1 MSMGRCCTLAEST
14 ELGVY
19 FNLWLWHK
27 ETMMNKEQNMIFYT
41 DDVWDNLE
49 VSGKACVDLLRAGI
63 MSIDN
68 YIDQLHREAKDFGVL
83 LSIKRTDSKY
93 LKDRLYVYLRKNRS

>member
-1 MSMGRCCTLAEST
+1 MSMGRCCTLVEST

-27 ETMMNKEQNMIFYT
+27 ETMMNKEQNMTFYT
-41 DDVWDNLE
+41 DDVWDNLA
-49 VSGKACVDLLRAGI
+49 VSGKAYVDLRSGI
-63 MSIDN
+63 LGLDN
-68 YIDQLHREAKDFGVL
+68 YIAQLYREAKDCGVR
-83 LSIKRTDSKY
+83 LSIKRSDSEY

>member
-14 ELGVY
+14 ELRVY

-27 ETMMNKEQNMIFYT
+27 ETMMNKEQNMTFYT
-41 DDVWDNLE
+41 NLVWDNLE
-49 VSGKACVDLLRAGI
+49 VSGKAYVHFRAGI
-63 MSIDN
+63 LGMDN